1 MKATPL
7 IVAGVAGFT
16 LAGCGTI
23 FEEDLNRVTADVQ
36 EWKQANLGN
45 QQARA
50 SQEQPSAAQ
59 GATAPKAADP
69 QLVRNVQKEL
79 KAEGINPG
87 PIDGIWGPKTSKGVR
102 GFQKAQGLEE
112 TGQLN
117 GKTLSALGIAG
128 GQTAAAGAGSQP
140 DSASGQKAS
149 SGTPNAQAAAARAG
163 MATGDSDKNVKMQ
176 R

>member
-36 EWKQANLGN
+36 QWKQENLGQ
-45 QQARA
+45 QQAQA
-50 SQEQPSAAQ
+50 SQAQPSAAQ
-59 GATAPKAADP
+59 GATAQGTTTKAADP

-79 KAEGINPG
+79 KSEGIDPG
-87 PIDGIWGPKTSKGVR
+87 PIDGIWGPKTSQGVR
-102 GFQKAQGLEE
+102 QFQKAQGLEE

-117 GKTLSALGIAG
+117 GRTLSALGVAG
-128 GQTAAAGAGSQP
+128 GQTAAAGGSQE
-140 DSASGQKAS
+140 
-149 SGTPNAQAAAARAG
+149 ARYSK
-163 MATGDSDKNVKMQ
+163 TVETQPK
-176 R
+176 

>member
-36 EWKQANLGN
+36 QWKQENLGQ
-45 QQARA
+45 QQAQA
-50 SQEQPSAAQ
+50 SQAQPSAAQ
-59 GATAPKAADP
+59 GASAQGTATPKAADP

-79 KAEGINPG
+79 KSEGIDPG
-87 PIDGIWGPKTSKGVR
+87 PVDGIWGPKTSQGVR
-102 GFQKAQGLEE
+102 QFQKAQGLEE

-117 GKTLSALGIAG
+117 GRTLSALGVAG
-128 GQTAAAGAGSQP
+128 GQTAAAGGGQEARYSKTVEAQP
-140 DSASGQKAS
+140 K
-149 SGTPNAQAAAARAG
+149 
-163 MATGDSDKNVKMQ
+163 
-176 R
+176 

>member
-36 EWKQANLGN
+36 QWKQENLGQ
-45 QQARA
+45 QQAQA
-50 SQEQPSAAQ
+50 SQAQPSAAQ
-59 GATAPKAADP
+59 GATAQGAAAQGTTTKATDP

-79 KAEGINPG
+79 KSEGIDPG
-87 PIDGIWGPKTSKGVR
+87 PVDGIWGPKTSQGVR
-102 GFQKAQGLEE
+102 QFQKAQGLEE

-117 GKTLSALGIAG
+117 GRTLSALGVAG
-128 GQTAAAGAGSQP
+128 GQTAAAGGGQEARYSKTVEAQP
-140 DSASGQKAS
+140 K
-149 SGTPNAQAAAARAG
+149 
-163 MATGDSDKNVKMQ
+163 
-176 R
+176 

>member
-36 EWKQANLGN
+36 QWKQENLGT
-45 QQARA
+45 QQAQA

-59 GATAPKAADP
+59 GATAPQAAQGETAPVKAADP

-79 KAEGINPG
+79 KSEGINPG

-102 GFQKAQGLEE
+102 EFQKAQGLEQ

-117 GKTLSALGIAG
+117 GRTLSALGVAG
-128 GQTAAAGAGSQP
+128 GQTAAAGASQEARY
-140 DSASGQKAS
+140 SKTVETQQKDP
-149 SGTPNAQAAAARAG
+149 G
-163 MATGDSDKNVKMQ
+163 K
-176 R
+176 